1 MGVVS
6 WWCCGCRV
14 LVVLWV
20 SCPVVVLSSQRGK
33 DTGRRAEPY
42 GAPEQGQYPHIW
54 LYVFNDLTFERQVIL
69 TLCIHLSCVF
79 LRLKR
84 DFFFATVSGFKFL
97 PRSEHASTV
106 IECCLRFFFATVS
119 GFKILPCSE
128 HASTVIECCLRFYFV
143 AVSGIKILPR
153 SQHAST
159 VHECCLRFFFGGGE
173 WVQNFASQ

>member
-1 MGVVS
+1 MNGSKILPRSEHAFLFSTLLSSILSSSSPPVSSRSRVEVVLWVSCGGAAVGVVS

-33 DTGRRAEPY
+33 DTGRRAEPH
-42 GAPEQGQYPHIW
+42 GAPESGQYPHIW

-84 DFFFATVSGFKFL
+84 DFFF
-97 PRSEHASTV
+97 
-106 IECCLRFFFATVS
+106 LR
-119 GFKILPCSE
+119 
-128 HASTVIECCLRFYFV
+128 R
-143 AVSGIKILPR
+143 
-153 SQHAST
+153 
-159 VHECCLRFFFGGGE
+159 
-173 WVQNFASQ
+173 